1 MANSW
6 NTDNA
11 GVTALAAGDFDG
23 DGHDDLALGE
33 WVSQASPRRATPS
46 ARRSP
51 RVTAT
56 PTVYR
61 TSRSD
66 PFGERA
72 SLGAVWLFRRSSP
85 GRAAGWPRCG
95 WRPWGCPSRRR
106 CRSRWCWRARG

>member
-11 GVTALAAGDFDG
+11 GVTALAAGDFNG

-33 WVSQASPRRATPS
+33 WVS
-46 ARRSP
+46 
-51 RVTAT
+51 
-56 PTVYR
+56 R

-66 PFGERA
+66 PFGENA

-106 CRSRWCWRARG
+106 CRSR